1 MYDAPTPTDL
11 APGNYTLVE
20 GVALG
25 EYRIESK
32 IGEGGMGTVY
42 AAIHPVIGKRVAVKV
57 LKRAFC
63 EELRTVERF
72 VDEARAVNRIQ
83 HPNIV
88 DIFAFGEMPDGRL
101 YMVMELLEGE
111 SLRARM
117 ERGKPAFPDALAII
131 EALAR
136 ALAAAHEQSIIH
148 RDIKPENVY
157 LLDAP
162 GESPRVK
169 LLDFGLAKLIRDPQM
184 SLTATG
190 ELVGTPQY
198 ISPEQARG
206 SAVDGRADIYS
217 LGCVAFELV
226 TGRPPFLATSAM
238 EVVAKHLMEEP
249 EPPSRYARALPR
261 ALDATIFAT
270 LDKDPAR
277 RPSLAELC
285 RVLANPDARPPRRR
299 APWVLA
305 GALGL
310 VVLAGGVTY
319 YEAER
324 GGHTPVASAA
334 EPAPKPTPPAPA
346 AAPEPVPNAPMVVV
360 AEAPAPP
367 PRRAPPARASKATIV
382 KKPAAAVS
390 EGRLQLTLR
399 GARGAIAVDG
409 TSYGTAGELAL
420 ALAPGPHRVAVTFP
434 NEATRVVTVQVS
446 AGEVTRRDVTAM
458 YVGAPKGDELLNPN
472 SVGPGSKR

>member
-11 APGNYTLVE
+11 APSNYTLAE

-111 SLRARM
+111 PLRARM
-117 ERGKPAFPDALAII
+117 ERGRPAFPDALAII
-131 EALAR
+131 ESLAR
-136 ALAAAHEQSIIH
+136 ALAAAHEQGIIH

-162 GESPRVK
+162 GEPPRVK

-190 ELVGTPQY
+190 EMIGTPQY

-238 EVVAKHLMEEP
+238 EVVAKHLMEDP

-261 ALDATIFAT
+261 ALDATIFAM

-310 VVLAGGVTY
+310 VVLAGAVVIN
-319 YEAER
+319 EATR

-334 EPAPKPTPPAPA
+334 APAPKPTPAPPATPPESPPPVPSAPVIAVPA
-346 AAPEPVPNAPMVVV
+346 A
-360 AEAPAPP
+360 P
-367 PRRAPPARASKATIV
+367 PRRAPPVHAAKPATV
-382 KKPAAAVS
+382 KKPAPAA

-409 TSYGTAGELAL
+409 VSHGTAGELSI

-446 AGEVTRRDVTAM
+446 AGEVARREVTAM

-472 SVGPGSKR
+472 SVGPGSKK